1 LTNKNRFTVTG
12 YEDNNKKKTTFI
24 SCATTVSRA
33 DPALNALARAICN
46 AKIYIDILG

>member
-1 LTNKNRFTVTG
+1 LIIPA
-12 YEDNNKKKTTFI
+12 KTTEIGNTFI